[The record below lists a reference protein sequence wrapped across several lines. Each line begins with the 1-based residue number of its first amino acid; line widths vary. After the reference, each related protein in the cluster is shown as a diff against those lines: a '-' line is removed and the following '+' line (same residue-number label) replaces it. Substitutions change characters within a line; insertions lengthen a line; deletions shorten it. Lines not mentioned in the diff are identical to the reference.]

1 MLSEYLPI
9 LILLVFAAA
18 FAFGSLILSHFIGP
32 KKYSDVKGEPYESG
46 IKPSMDARIR
56 FSVKFY
62 IIAVLFIVFDVEVV
76 FLYPWAVVY
85 KEFISMG
92 MFIFVEMVIFVAILL
107 FGYLYLWKRGA
118 FEWE

>member
-1 MLSEYLPI
+1 MLSDYFPI
-9 LILLVFAAA
+9 LILLIFAGA
-18 FAFGSLILSHFIGP
+18 FAIGSLILSHFVGP
-32 KKYSDVKGEPYESG
+32 RKYGKVKGEPYESG
-46 IKPSMDARIR
+46 IKPTGDARIK

-62 IIAVLFIVFDVEVV
+62 IIAVLFIVFDVEIV

-85 KEFISMG
+85 KELISDG
-92 MFIFVEMVIFVAILL
+92 IFIFIEMVIFIGILL

>member
-9 LILLVFAAA
+9 LILFLFASA

-32 KKYSDVKGEPYESG
+32 RKYGEVKGEPYESG
-46 IKPSMDARIR
+46 IRPCMDARIK
-56 FSVKFY
+56 FSIKFY
-62 IIAVLFIVFDVEVV
+62 IIAVLFIVFDIEVV

-85 KEFISMG
+85 KELISKS
-92 MFIFVEMVIFVAILL
+92 MFIFVEMVVFIGILL
-107 FGYLYLWKRGA
+107 FGYLYLWKKGA